1 MDDDFELA
9 EALGRARE
17 GSQRR
22 IRELLQSSP
31 RRAHALLRASI
42 RRGLITESDL
52 VEEHDLVMS
61 MMMSRNSIRSA
72 LQQLGSEGLIRRR
85 QRIGTNV
92 VGSIWEL
99 PLLSLLPTSGWVMGS
114 ESVQHPGGLEMTCEV
129 TDVSEVIAHRHIRE
143 RLELEGDR
151 VVLAEQLVSIE
162 GVPAGIIVGYHPL
175 AGATPPGVR
184 PDPLGLADSVRVF
197 IDSVRAAPGNQVEA
211 TVEAVN
217 ADERTAR
224 ILGLKEGAAI
234 LTRETLVRDAAGV
247 PQILAYGHYRGDR
260 VALWAEDPDVEAMRF
275 TTAPADRA
283 TDTAPAN

>member
-42 RRGLITESDL
+42 RRGLITEKDL

-99 PLLSLLPTSGWVMGS
+99 PLLSLLPTGGWVMGS
-114 ESVQHPGGLEMTCEV
+114 ESVQHPGGLEMVCEV

-143 RLELEGDR
+143 RLELDGDR
-151 VVLAEQLVSIE
+151 VVMAEQLVSIE

-175 AGATPPGVR
+175 TGAS
-184 PDPLGLADSVRVF
+184 ADSVRVF

-260 VALWAEDPDVEAMRF
+260 VALWAEDPDVAAMRF
-275 TTAPADRA
+275 TSAPDPLASQTVDS
-283 TDTAPAN
+283 APAN

>member
-42 RRGLITESDL
+42 RRGLITDKDL

-99 PLLSLLPTSGWVMGS
+99 PLLSLLPTGGWAMGS
-114 ESVQHPGGLEMTCEV
+114 DSVQHPGGLEMVCEV

-143 RLELEGDR
+143 RLELDGDR
-151 VVLAEQLVSIE
+151 VVMAEQLVSIE
-162 GVPAGIIVGYHPL
+162 GVPAGIIVGYHPI
-175 AGATPPGVR
+175 ADATGPRSGR
-184 PDPLGLADSVRVF
+184 EALDEAVRVF
-197 IDSVRAAPGNQVEA
+197 IDTVRSSPGNQVEA

-234 LTRETLVRDAAGV
+234 LTRETLVRDASGV
-247 PQILAYGHYRGDR
+247 PQFLAYGHYRGDR
-260 VALWAEDPDVEAMRF
+260 VALWAEDPEVAAMRF
-275 TTAPADRA
+275 TAAP
-283 TDTAPAN
+283 APAN

>member
-1 MDDDFELA
+1 VDDDFELA

-42 RRGLITESDL
+42 RRGLITEKDL

-99 PLLSLLPTSGWVMGS
+99 PLLSLLPTGGWAVGS
-114 ESVQHPGGLEMTCEV
+114 DSVQHPGGLEMVCEV
-129 TDVSEVIAHRHIRE
+129 TDVSEVIAHRHIRQ

-151 VVLAEQLVSIE
+151 VVMAEQLVSIE
-162 GVPAGIIVGYHPL
+162 GVPAGIIVGYHPI
-175 AGATPPGVR
+175 
-184 PDPLGLADSVRVF
+184 ADASGPRSDREALDEAVRVF
-197 IDSVRAAPGNQVEA
+197 IDSVRSSPGNQVEA

-234 LTRETLVRDAAGV
+234 LTRETLVRDASGV
-247 PQILAYGHYRGDR
+247 PQFLAYGHYRGDR
-260 VALWAEDPDVEAMRF
+260 VALWAEDTEVAAMRF
-275 TTAPADRA
+275 TAGAL
-283 TDTAPAN
+283 PAN